1 MDRKIIT
8 DALEIIPILINGYNK
23 NANVL
28 NAAKRK
34 VYAYARYIGTIDD
47 AEKTRQLSLMLNHEH
62 VYVKYWG
69 GVIALSYNVM
79 KKQALVTLISI
90 LDTEIIPSK
99 DAVNFQR
106 NLQLN
111 LLKADV
117 GSLCDGLV
125 ARVPEALQTIVVRC
139 A

>member
-28 NAAKRK
+28 NAAIRK
-34 VYAYARYIGTIDD
+34 VYAYARYIGTIDEE
-47 AEKTRQLSLMLNHEH
+47 EKTRQLSLMLNHEH
-62 VYVKYWG
+62 AYVKYWG

-79 KKQALVTLISI
+79 KKQALITLISI

-106 NLQLN
+106 NL
-111 LLKADV
+111 
-117 GSLCDGLV
+117 
-125 ARVPEALQTIVVRC
+125 
-139 A
+139 

>member
-79 KKQALVTLISI
+79 KKTSLSYLDFYIRHRNNSVKRRCKFSTESSI
-90 LDTEIIPSK
+90 KS
-99 DAVNFQR
+99 
-106 NLQLN
+106 
-111 LLKADV
+111 
-117 GSLCDGLV
+117 S
-125 ARVPEALQTIVVRC
+125 
-139 A
+139 